1 MYRQRIGNRRHAARI
16 EKHDGTQESD
26 HGHPSYTTPGDW
38 DTVVESWPCEVLT
51 TSGGEL
57 IRGRQ
62 VQAETTHVLFGEYFG
77 ADNVTAEMR
86 AVVGGIT
93 YSIVAAYDPDGD
105 SREMRIEARREVS

>member
-1 MYRQRIGNRRHAARI
+1 M
-16 EKHDGTQESD
+16 
-26 HGHPSYTTPGDW
+26 
-38 DTVVESWPCEVLT
+38 
-51 TSGGEL
+51 
-57 IRGRQ
+57 
-62 VQAETTHVLFGEYFG
+62 QAETTHVLFGEYFG